1 MGLYGLGVTG
11 TSMKNRICGAFM
23 ALLLL
28 CAGSVCQAAEPRR
41 LHVVILP
48 TENMIGLQVWESKYS
63 SRTRRGSSRR
73 GRSSHRRLSDQKEKE
88 KLLKL

>member
-41 LHVVILP
+41 LHVVIL
-48 TENMIGLQVWESKYS
+48 
-63 SRTRRGSSRR
+63 
-73 GRSSHRRLSDQKEKE
+73 
-88 KLLKL
+88 